1 MKINREDIRNLQ
13 ERIFEQNFEIAEKN
27 SKKAGIRCSRCGAP
41 VILTA
46 HIMKNENGYTLDF
59 DVDMNI
65 INTYEYQNIK
75 EFFKKGKME
84 DFEIT
89 FSCRSCED
97 YVNAENDE
105 EIDVVEYVIEK
116 LKFRNEKLTKIL
128 TKIPD

>member
-1 MKINREDIRNLQ
+1 M
-13 ERIFEQNFEIAEKN
+13 
-27 SKKAGIRCSRCGAP
+27 
-41 VILTA
+41 
-46 HIMKNENGYTLDF
+46 
-59 DVDMNI
+59 
-65 INTYEYQNIK
+65 
-75 EFFKKGKME
+75 FKKGKME